1 MQSGWIYLVRMVIF
15 HSKLFKLARDYQTLN
30 VIYNSPKHW
39 QQWGVT
45 RIYHHFF
52 FNGDDLTG
60 TGRSQAVSLRMGH
73 VTNVK
78 WKRRNWVFHWILNTE
93 IYWMTCQ
100 SWWCPPF
107 WRRHIMISS
116 ASTRLLQ
123 PDQFI
128 ATRGKQLVV
137 LQFFFGGGGVL
148 EIATLKRT
156 MACSQKAVGSW
167 SQRRPGWRLWSIAG
181 RRCWSTHRFC
191 NVLFIGIES

>member
-45 RIYHHFF
+45 RIYHHFV

-60 TGRSQAVSLRMGH
+60 TGRSQVVSLRMGH

-107 WRRHIMISS
+107 WRRHMMISS

-137 LQFFFGGGGVL
+137 LQFFFWGG
-148 EIATLKRT
+148 
-156 MACSQKAVGSW
+156 
-167 SQRRPGWRLWSIAG
+167 AG
-181 RRCWSTHRFC
+181 NS
-191 NVLFIGIES
+191 NPQ